1 MHNINLVR
9 MLDFPEHGDQR
20 GQLVIA
26 EGEKDVPFAIQRIFY
41 IYGSDADVVR
51 GQHANRNSEFV
62 LINVAGSSKVKVMDG
77 KGNEIIYVLNR
88 PRTGVYLPS
97 MVWKEMYDFS
107 PDSVLLCLAS
117 THYDGKEY
125 IRDYDEFVKVVN
137 EMNDEEV
144 LNV

>member
-26 EGEKDVPFAIQRIFY
+26 EGEKDIPFAIQRIFY

-88 PRTGVYLPS
+88 PRTGIYLPS
-97 MVWKEMYDFS
+97 MVWKEMYNFS
-107 PDSVLLCLAS
+107 LDNVLLVLAS
-117 THYDGKEY
+117 TEYDANEY
-125 IRDYDEFVKVVN
+125 IKDYEQFNK
-137 EMNDEEV
+137 EV
-144 LNV
+144 TR